1 MAFLT
6 RSSAPAENAVAPP
19 MPEPMTTSA
28 CSLHIALQ
36 PASYIALGPT
46 ESPADA
52 AAFDVPGGREP
63 GGDEGVA
70 AAVALAGG
78 APLAGEA
85 AAVRRTVDAAG
96 TATTGDE
103 LDWDLV
109 RVVRAKENE
118 QGKRA
123 ASFFDPDPRLHQLGR
138 HVRKQIGARP
148 VWTPGDARDKFWDP

>member
-1 MAFLT
+1 LVAA
-6 RSSAPAENAVAPP
+6 SAPSSS
-19 MPEPMTTSA
+19 T
-28 CSLHIALQ
+28 LQ

-52 AAFDVPGGREP
+52 AAFDVPGGHEP
-63 GGDEGVA
+63 GGDVGVA

-123 ASFFDPDPRLHQLGR
+123 ASFFDPGSTSAPVGSPRTQADRGEARLDP
-138 HVRKQIGARP
+138 
-148 VWTPGDARDKFWDP
+148 W